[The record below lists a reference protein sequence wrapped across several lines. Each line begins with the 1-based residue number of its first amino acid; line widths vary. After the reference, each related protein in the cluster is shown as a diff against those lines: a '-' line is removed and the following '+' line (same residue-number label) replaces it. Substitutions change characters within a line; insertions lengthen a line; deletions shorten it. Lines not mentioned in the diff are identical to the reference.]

1 MWRFGVLITLLALA
15 ACGGGDTVKGPP
27 PQAPASIKLTS
38 SFAPGAVIPRQNT
51 CDGKNVSPLLAWSGV
66 PAGAQS
72 LALLVEDPDA
82 PGGTFVH
89 WTAYDI
95 PPKTTRF
102 DENSIPPGTM
112 QGENSF
118 GNRKY
123 AGPCPP
129 KGDQPHRYVF
139 TLYALK
145 SSPGLGS
152 GAKPDDVRTAIK
164 GRALAKG
171 QLVGRFG
178 R

>member
-1 MWRFGVLITLLALA
+1 MMVIVALA
-15 ACGGGDTVKGPP
+15 ACGGGDTVKGP
-27 PQAPASIKLTS
+27 APAAPQRIKLTS
-38 SFAPGAVIPRQNT
+38 SFQPGAVVPANNT
-51 CDGKNVSPLLAWSGV
+51 CSGKNVSPPLAWSGV
-66 PAGAQS
+66 PAATKS

-95 PPKTTRF
+95 DPKTTQF
-102 DENSIPPGTM
+102 GEDAVPPGTKE
-112 QGENSF
+112 GENSF
-118 GNRKY
+118 GDRGY

-145 SSPGLGS
+145 SPLELGA
-152 GAKPDDVRTAIK
+152 GAKPDEVRSAIK

-171 QLVGRFG
+171 QLIGRFG

>member
-1 MWRFGVLITLLALA
+1 VLAIVALALA
-15 ACGGGDTVKGPP
+15 ACGGGDTVEGP
-27 PQAPASIKLTS
+27 APAAPQRIKLTS
-38 SFAPGAVIPRQNT
+38 SFEPGAVVPANNT
-51 CDGKNVSPLLAWSGV
+51 CSGKNVSPPLAWGGV
-66 PAGAQS
+66 PAGARS

-95 PPKTTRF
+95 DPKTTKF
-102 DENSIPPGTM
+102 DEGAVPSGTK

-118 GNRKY
+118 GDRKY

-139 TLYALK
+139 TLSALK
-145 SSPGLGS
+145 ATVGLDA
-152 GAKPDDVRTAIK
+152 GAKPDAVRSAIK

>member
-1 MWRFGVLITLLALA
+1 LAIVALALA
-15 ACGGGDTVKGPP
+15 ACGGGDTVEGP
-27 PQAPASIKLTS
+27 APAAPQRIKLTS
-38 SFAPGAVIPRQNT
+38 SFEPGAVVPATNT
-51 CDGKNVSPLLAWSGV
+51 CSGKNVSPPLAWSGV
-66 PAGAQS
+66 PAGARS

-95 PPKTTRF
+95 DPQTTKL
-102 DENSIPPGTM
+102 DEGAVPPGTK

-118 GNRKY
+118 GDRKY

-145 SSPGLGS
+145 STLGLDA
-152 GAKPDDVRTAIK
+152 GAKADAVRSAIK

-171 QLVGRFG
+171 QLAGRFG